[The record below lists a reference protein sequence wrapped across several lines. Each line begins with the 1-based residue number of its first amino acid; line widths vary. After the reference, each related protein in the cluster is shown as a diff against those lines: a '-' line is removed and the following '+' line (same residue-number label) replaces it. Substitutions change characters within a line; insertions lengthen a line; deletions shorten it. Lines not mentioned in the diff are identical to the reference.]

1 MSRVTVFFFGI
12 VLSIILGLFF
22 WHSHKS
28 NIGTSDACLCT
39 ELLAKESFLQNKNK
53 IKAVEDCVK
62 LFKNFEEAHL
72 KCMEKVPF
80 EHPEIKIDSIKTT

>member
-1 MSRVTVFFFGI
+1 MPVC
-12 VLSIILGLFF
+12 
-22 WHSHKS
+22 
-28 NIGTSDACLCT
+28 AP

-72 KCMEKVPF
+72 KCMEKVP